1 MANNRVDLILFV
13 VFLVGCLVALVGV
26 GLYDYRLSLV
36 LGGLGMAAF
45 ALTVD
50 VEV

>member
-26 GLYDYRLSLV
+26 GLYDYRLALV

>member
-1 MANNRVDLILFV
+1 MAYNRTNLILFAL
-13 VFLVGCLVALVGV
+13 FLVGCLAALVGV
-26 GLYDYRLSLV
+26 GLYDYRLSLI
-36 LGGLGMAAF
+36 LGGLGLAAF